1 MSSPDVN
8 INKQRRRHKGPL
20 IGFLVCSVFVGALLV
35 AYLTRVVEPAAPAPE
50 AEATTD
56 VSQ

>member
-8 INKQRRRHKGPL
+8 IKKQKRRHKGPL
-20 IGFLVCSVFVGALLV
+20 IGFLVCSVLVGALLI
-35 AYLTRVVEPAAPAPE
+35 AYLTRVVEPVATAPE
-50 AEATTD
+50 ADAATD